1 MVKEKLKKYR
11 RWTRKQIAQFITV
24 FIVNIIVMGGI
35 LVGSIFLNGVGMNA
49 VEQGFNEYFATIPE
63 QFVYL
68 MIILVLIMAV
78 TFVYLIFEN
87 REKIQTVKDVEMIF
101 LIIEISLLCNYFSG
115 RYINVY
121 FRPLALGGLLT
132 LLLVNRRS
140 AVFVT
145 IVTALV
151 TFLMD
156 VFTNADY
163 AAIMGSPNAQYSS
176 LVIGFSTGIISVYL
190 IDGVGARIK
199 VFGRGVSTCLP
210 VLVCLVLLEQTNLIS
225 HWERIVAGASS
236 GILAVVLFMAILPL
250 FEWMFKKLT
259 NYRLAEL
266 TEHSTPLIRRMIEEA
281 PGTFNH
287 SIVVSNLAESCATA
301 IGEDALLARCA
312 AYYHDMGKLRQPEFF
327 KENQQDARNPHN
339 DLTPELSANIVR
351 AHAKDGYDIVR
362 KYGLPQEIANVCLQ
376 HHGTMPMMFFYA
388 KAKQFKDGGD
398 VDVEKY
404 CYAGPKPQTKIAAI
418 LMIAD
423 AGEAAVRSLKDRSR
437 EKVDALIEKLINER
451 MQLRQFEDC
460 DITMKELTIIR
471 NTITNNLTGVY
482 HSRIEYPKVNLEEIK
497 TEETEET
504 E

>member
-1 MVKEKLKKYR
+1 MVKQKLKKYR
-11 RWTRKQIAQFITV
+11 RWSKKQIAEFLSIFV
-24 FIVNIIVMGGI
+24 LNLLVMAGI
-35 LVGSIFLNGVGMNA
+35 LVGSIFLNGIGYNA
-49 VEQGFNEYFATIPE
+49 VEPDFTEYFATMGG
-63 QFVYL
+63 QFAYL
-68 MIILVLIMAV
+68 VIILVLIMAV

-87 REKIQTVKDVEMIF
+87 RGKIRDVRDVEMLF
-101 LIIEISLLCNYFSG
+101 LIIELTLLCNYFAG
-115 RYINVY
+115 RYINIY

-132 LLLVNRRS
+132 LLLINRRS

-145 IVTALV
+145 IVTSLL

-156 VFTNADY
+156 VFTNANY
-163 AAIMGSPNAQYSS
+163 AATVSPNAQYSS
-176 LVIGFSTGIISVYL
+176 LVIGFSTGIIAVYL

-199 VFGRGVSTCLP
+199 VFGRGVITSVP

-225 HWERIVAGASS
+225 HWERAVAGASS

-250 FEWMFKKLT
+250 FEWLFKKLT

-266 TEHSTPLIRRMIEEA
+266 TEHSAPLIRRMIEEA

-327 KENQQDARNPHN
+327 KENQQDSRNPHN

-351 AHAKDGYDIVR
+351 AHAKDGYDIVK
-362 KYGLPQEIANVCLQ
+362 KYGLPQEIADICLQ

-418 LMIAD
+418 MMIAD

-437 EKVDALIEKLINER
+437 EKVDALIQKLINER

-471 NTITNNLTGVY
+471 NTIVNNLTGVY

-497 TEETEET
+497 AEEAE
-504 E
+504 

>member
-1 MVKEKLKKYR
+1 MIKERLKKYT
-11 RWTRKQIAQFITV
+11 RWSKKQIAAFIGIFV
-24 FIVNIIVMGGI
+24 ANIVLMGGI
-35 LVGSIFLNGVGMNA
+35 LLGSIYLNGVGYNA
-49 VEQGFNEYFATIPE
+49 VETDFNRYFATMSE
-63 QFVYL
+63 QFGYL
-68 MIILVLIMAV
+68 MIILVLVMTVSFI
-78 TFVYLIFEN
+78 YLIREN
-87 REKIQTVKDVEMIF
+87 REKIGRPKDVEMLF
-101 LIIEISLLCNYFSG
+101 LIIEITVICNYVAG
-115 RYINVY
+115 RYINIY
-121 FRPLALGGLLT
+121 FRPLVLGGLIT

-140 AVFVT
+140 AVFVN
-145 IVTALV
+145 IVTSLL

-156 VFTNADY
+156 VFTNANY
-163 AAIMGSPNAQYSS
+163 AAMVSPNAQYSS
-176 LVIGFSTGIISVYL
+176 LIIGFSTGIVGIYL

-199 VFGRGVSTCLP
+199 VFGRGIMMCVP
-210 VLVCLVLLEQTNLIS
+210 VLICLVLLEQTNLID
-225 HWERIVAGASS
+225 HPEHIVAGASS
-236 GILAVVLFMAILPL
+236 AILSVVLFMAILPM
-250 FEWMFKKLT
+250 FEWLFKKLT

-266 TEHSTPLIRRMIEEA
+266 TEHSAPLIRRMIEEA

-287 SIVVSNLAESCATA
+287 SLVVSNLAESCATA
-301 IGEDALLARCA
+301 IGEDALMARCA

-327 KENQQDARNPHN
+327 KENQQDTYNPHN

-362 KYGLPQEIANVCLQ
+362 KYGLPQEIADVCLQ
-376 HHGTMPMMFFYA
+376 HHGTMPMMYFYA

-404 CYAGPKPQTKIAAI
+404 SYTGPKPQTKIAAI

-437 EKVDALIEKLINER
+437 ENVDSLIGKLINER

-460 DITMKELTIIR
+460 DITMKELNIIR

-497 TEETEET
+497 TEESE
-504 E
+504 

>member
-1 MVKEKLKKYR
+1 MKKEKLKKYR
-11 RWTRKQIAQFITV
+11 RWTKAQIARFITV
-24 FIVNIIVMGGI
+24 FILNVLLMGGI
-35 LVGSIFLNGVGMNA
+35 LVGSIFLNGIGFNA
-49 VEQGFNEYFATIPE
+49 VKPDFVEYFTTMSG
-63 QFVYL
+63 QFIYL

-87 REKIQTVKDVEMIF
+87 REKIGTVKDVEMIF
-101 LIIEISLLCNYFSG
+101 LIIELTLLCNYFAG
-115 RYINVY
+115 RYINIY

-140 AVFVT
+140 AVFVA
-145 IVTALV
+145 IVTALL

-156 VFTNADY
+156 VFTNANY
-163 AAIMGSPNAQYSS
+163 AATVSANAQYSS

-190 IDGVGARIK
+190 IDGIGARIK
-199 VFGRGVSTCLP
+199 VFGRGVTTCLP
-210 VLVCLVLLEQTNLIS
+210 VLICLVLLEQTNLLS

-236 GILAVVLFMAILPL
+236 GILSVVLFMAILPL
-250 FEWMFKKLT
+250 FEWLFKKLT

-266 TEHSTPLIRRMIEEA
+266 TEHSAPLIRRMIEEA

-301 IGEDALLARCA
+301 IGENALLARCA

-327 KENQQDARNPHN
+327 KENQQDSRNPHN
-339 DLTPELSANIVR
+339 DITPELSANIVR
-351 AHAKDGYDIVR
+351 AHAKDGYEIVKR
-362 KYGLPQEIANVCLQ
+362 YGLPLEIADMCLQ
-376 HHGTMPMMFFYA
+376 HHGTMPMMYFYA

-404 CYAGPKPQTKIAAI
+404 CYTGPKPQTKIAAI

-497 TEETEET
+497 TEESE
-504 E
+504 